1 MGETLTQQNNE
12 NFNEDGIV
20 RAKIR
25 NIKDKKF
32 TVALVGNPN
41 CGKTTLFNIL
51 TKSREYVGNW
61 PGVTVEKKVAKLVD
75 NNNVAVVDLP
85 GVYSLS
91 PFSPDER
98 VTHDY
103 IENENPDLVINIID
117 TTLLERSLVLTEAI
131 ACHGVPMVCALNMAD
146 IARKNGIEVD
156 TQYLES
162 VFNCPFVEISAAKEI
177 GIDVLLDTIA
187 HQLVERKPATGI
199 LPEEAPDEEIQK
211 AISEVA
217 QKSAVI
223 DDKDNFSD
231 RVDRIVTD
239 KWFAIPIF
247 FIVCWGIYYVAIQG
261 VGGITG
267 AWAESIMENLSIWI
281 TNTFN
286 AMGVS
291 DILTSLVVDG
301 IFSGVG
307 SVLEFVPQLFVLFVL
322 LSILEDCGY
331 MSRVAFVMDRV
342 FRVFGL
348 SGRSFIPMVVG
359 TGCSVPGIMA
369 SRTIENNKDRMMTC
383 VLVPFMPCSA
393 KLPIISLMAGIMFPG
408 NTLVAPSFYLMGIAS
423 VILGGFILK
432 HTADYRQDPAPF
444 FMELSQYHMPTVKNV
459 WEAASSKTKEFIK
472 KVTTI
477 ILAASAIIWFLKYFT
492 PTMAVAPTA
501 EESILGYIGKF
512 IAPIFIP
519 LGFGNWQSAVSV
531 LTGFAA
537 RENVAA
543 TISILFGS
551 NAAIQRA
558 FTKVSAFAFCTFVLL
573 SSPCIGAI
581 AAMRKELGSTKATIK
596 ALLFQTGYAYVI
608 SLLIYQVGRFVF

>member
-1 MGETLTQQNNE
+1 MENNQTQNLA
-12 NFNEDGIV
+12 EDGIV
-20 RAKIR
+20 RAKIK

-41 CGKTTLFNIL
+41 CGKTTLFNLL

-131 ACHGVPMVCALNMAD
+131 ASHGVPMVCALNMSD
-146 IARKNGIEVD
+146 VARKNGIDVD

-162 VFNCPFVEISAAKEI
+162 VYNCPFVEISAAKEI
-177 GIDVLLDTIA
+177 GIDLLLDVIA
-187 HQLVERKPATGI
+187 HQLVERRPSTSL
-199 LPEEAPDEEIQK
+199 LPEESKKEDVLE
-211 AISEVA
+211 AISKVA
-217 QKSAVI
+217 AKSAVI
-223 DDKDNFSD
+223 SDEDTFSD
-231 RVDRIVTD
+231 KVDRIVTD

-247 FIVCWGIYYVAIQG
+247 FLVCWGIYYVAIQG

-267 AWAESIMENLSIWI
+267 EWTEKLMEFLSEWV
-281 TNTFN
+281 TVSFGNW
-286 AMGVS
+286 GVS
-291 DILTSLVVDG
+291 NMLTSLVVDG

-307 SVLEFVPQLFVLFVL
+307 TVLEFIPQLFVLFVL

-331 MSRVAFVMDRV
+331 MSRVAFVMDRI

-348 SGRSFIPMVVG
+348 SGRSFIPMIVG

-369 SRTIENNKDRMMTC
+369 SRTIENQKDRKMT
-383 VLVPFMPCSA
+383 VILVPFMPCSA
-393 KLPIISLMAGIMFPG
+393 KLPIISLMAGIMFP
-408 NTLVAPSFYLMGIAS
+408 NNSFVAPSFYLMGIVS
-423 VILGGFILK
+423 VIIGGVILK
-432 HTADYRQDPAPF
+432 HTSSYRQEPAPF
-444 FMELSQYHMPTVKNV
+444 VMELSQYHLPTVKNV
-459 WEAASSKTKEFIK
+459 WESASQRTSEFIK

-477 ILAASAIIWFLKYFT
+477 ILAATVIIWLLQYFT
-492 PTMAVAPTA
+492 PTFAVAEVA
-501 EESILGYIGKF
+501 EESILGYIGK
-512 IAPIFIP
+512 ILAPIFVP
-519 LGFGNWQSAVSV
+519 LGFGNWQSAVSI

-537 RENVAA
+537 RENVAS
-543 TISILFGS
+543 TISIVFGS
-551 NAAIQRA
+551 KEAIRRA
-558 FTKVSAFAFCTFVLL
+558 FTQVSAFAFCTFVLL
-573 SSPCIGAI
+573 SSPCMGAI
-581 AAMRKELGSTKATIK
+581 ATMRKELGSTKETVK
-596 ALLFQTGYAYVI
+596 GLLFQTGYAYVV
-608 SLLIYQVGRFVF
+608 SMLIYQVGRLVF